1 MLILK
6 TFALQ
11 RAKFKKTQPLA
22 LARALVVARKKCHEQ
37 EKLIKMLTQNTSQ
50 EELRNLPEAC
60 YCCRELDRPCLRNI
74 SIKKPPVSKQGFG
87 EGSQS
92 SSTLPLIA
100 PREVNQRL
108 LEIPARADNVPKMD
122 LSDWEIT
129 CTEFHPH
136 KRKPAPPQGQ
146 QTQHACFN
154 CGRVGHFLQN
164 CL

>member
-11 RAKFKKTQPLA
+11 RAEFKKTQPLA
-22 LARALVVARKKCHEQ
+22 LARALVVARKKCREQ

-50 EELRNLPEAC
+50 EELINLPKAC

-100 PREVNQRL
+100 PGEVNQHL
-108 LEIPARADNVPKMD
+108 MEIPARTDNVPKMD
-122 LSDWEIT
+122 LRDWDIT
-129 CTEFHPH
+129 CTEFRPR
-136 KRKPAPPQGQ
+136 KRRPARKPKG
-146 QTQHACFN
+146 
-154 CGRVGHFLQN
+154 VGTKPTPSPATKSVKK
-164 CL
+164 